1 MSSSAPRAASPADS
15 AAGSASPAA
24 PPARVLANWIDALSS
39 VLLGKREQ
47 LELAAA
53 CLLAGGHL
61 LLEDAPGSGKT
72 TLARA
77 LARSLGAQFRRI
89 QFTSDLLP
97 SDVLGVAVWSQERAV
112 FVFKPGPVFANIVLA
127 DELNRTPPRTQSA
140 LLECMSEG
148 QVSIEGTTKALPKP
162 FFVIATQN
170 PLEFEG
176 TYPLPESQLDRF
188 TVRLSLGHPPREA
201 ELQLLRGAGGEAQ
214 LEQLAPCLSLA
225 DLVAYRELCNAARID
240 DTLLNYALEIAR
252 ATRESGR
259 FLHGVSTR
267 ALLSLRR
274 VAQALALLDGRDFCT
289 PDDFKRAAVP
299 VLAHRLA
306 PAGEASEPQASA
318 ELLRELLEELAVP
331 R

>member
-1 MSSSAPRAASPADS
+1 MSSPPSKVVA
-15 AAGSASPAA
+15 PAA
-24 PPARVLANWIDALSS
+24 PELSTRALAEWVDALAT
-39 VLLGKREQ
+39 VILGKREQ

-53 CLLAGGHL
+53 CLLARGHL

-97 SDVLGVAVWSQERAV
+97 SDVLGVAVWSQERSV
-112 FVFKPGPVFANIVLA
+112 FVFKSGPVFANVVLA

-148 QVSIEGTTKALPKP
+148 QVSIDGVTKALPKP

-201 ELQLLRGAGGEAQ
+201 EARLLRGEGGESQ
-214 LEQLAPCLSLA
+214 IETLEARLSLA
-225 DLVAYRELCNAARID
+225 ELEALCDRAGSVRID
-240 DTLLNYALEIAR
+240 ESLLNYALAIGEASR
-252 ATRESGR
+252 TSGR

-267 ALLSLRR
+267 ALIALRR
-274 VAQALALLDGRDFCT
+274 VSQALALVDGRDFCT
-289 PDDFKRAAVP
+289 PDDFKRAAIP

-318 ELLRELLEELAVP
+318 ELLRELLEELVVP